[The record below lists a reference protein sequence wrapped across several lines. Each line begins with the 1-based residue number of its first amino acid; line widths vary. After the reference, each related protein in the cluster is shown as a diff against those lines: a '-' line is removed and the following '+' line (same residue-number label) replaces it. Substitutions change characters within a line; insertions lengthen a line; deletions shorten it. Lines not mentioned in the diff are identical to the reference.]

1 MGNESTEQKNPYQIA
16 MEGDDDDEFDFEIG
30 IEMARKAILWK
41 IGEAKAE
48 ECEITSHKGF
58 IPNKINTDELYIKG
72 ISDLPQDKP
81 LSIDEAMDLL
91 IKVLKRDLLIQG

>member
-41 IGEAKAE
+41 IE
-48 ECEITSHKGF
+48 E
-58 IPNKINTDELYIKG
+58 
-72 ISDLPQDKP
+72 
-81 LSIDEAMDLL
+81 
-91 IKVLKRDLLIQG
+91 LKKEKN